1 MACAQTGSLLDHF
14 SALRD
19 PRQGGK
25 VLYLLP
31 EILLL
36 MLCATLAGA
45 NDFVAVRLWGE
56 QALPFLRRLLPYEDG
71 LPSHDTLGDVMNAL
85 DPELFKECFLG
96 WVETLRSSPSEADG
110 PEIIAVDGKT
120 SRRTHNRAK
129 GREALHLVSAWA
141 CGQRLVL
148 GQEATAD
155 KSNEITAIPRLL
167 ERLALEGA
175 LVTIDA
181 MGTQTEIARTI
192 RRKGGD
198 YLLGLKENWPPPMP
212 RSRRPSPIP
221 RPPWSA
227 PRPSIPITAASRCA
241 ATRSATMSTSC
252 TRIAA
257 IRASSPCRTWPWAW
271 SRATPSAPARS
282 SRSGV
287 TISARPS
294 SMPRPSPGPCAR
306 IGMSRTGSIGSW
318 MSCSRT
324 TWPACAAA
332 TAPKTWR
339 SSSTWLPT
347 CSRRRARPPASRT
360 AGISQAGASTTSTRF
375 FAKSPEPVQAIPLSQ
390 RFRRLDGAHTG

>member
-1 MACAQTGSLLDHF
+1 MACAETGSLLDHF

-19 PRQGGK
+19 PRQGGE

-36 MLCATLAGA
+36 VLCATLAGA

-85 DPELFKECFLG
+85 DPELFKECFLS

-155 KSNEITAIPRLL
+155 KSNEIWSRRCGPSSSSSATRRSASCRRIPRLL

-198 YLLGLKENWPPPMP
+198 YLLALKENWPATHAEVEKAFADPETTVERSKTVDPDHGRIEVRRHAVCHDVDFLYSDRRHPGEFAMP
-212 RSRRPSPIP
+212 DV
-221 RPPWSA
+221 A
-227 PRPSIPITAASRCA
+227 
-241 ATRSATMSTSC
+241 M
-252 TRIAA
+252 
-257 IRASSPCRTWPWAW
+257 
-271 SRATPSAPARS
+271 
-282 SRSGV
+282 
-287 TISARPS
+287 
-294 SMPRPSPGPCAR
+294 
-306 IGMSRTGSIGSW
+306 IGMVDSHTERAGKIEQEPGSYP
-318 MSCSRT
+318 CS
-324 TWPACAAA
+324 
-332 TAPKTWR
+332 PK
-339 SSSTWLPT
+339 
-347 CSRRRARPPASRT
+347 
-360 AGISQAGASTTSTRF
+360 
-375 FAKSPEPVQAIPLSQ
+375 
-390 RFRRLDGAHTG
+390 LDA

>member
-36 MLCATLAGA
+36 VLCATLAGA

-85 DPELFKECFLG
+85 DPELFKECFLS
-96 WVETLRSSPSEADG
+96 WVEALRFSPSEADG

-129 GREALHLVSAWA
+129 GREPPHLVSAWA

-167 ERLALEGA
+167 ERLGS
-175 LVTIDA
+175 
-181 MGTQTEIARTI
+181 GR
-192 RRKGGD
+192 
-198 YLLGLKENWPPPMP
+198 
-212 RSRRPSPIP
+212 RSRDHRRHGHADRDRPHHPPQGRGLVRRRPQRRGLRPS
-221 RPPWSA
+221 R
-227 PRPSIPITAASRCA
+227 
-241 ATRSATMSTSC
+241 
-252 TRIAA
+252 
-257 IRASSPCRTWPWAW
+257 
-271 SRATPSAPARS
+271 
-282 SRSGV
+282 
-287 TISARPS
+287 
-294 SMPRPSPGPCAR
+294 
-306 IGMSRTGSIGSW
+306 
-318 MSCSRT
+318 
-324 TWPACAAA
+324 
-332 TAPKTWR
+332 
-339 SSSTWLPT
+339 
-347 CSRRRARPPASRT
+347 
-360 AGISQAGASTTSTRF
+360 
-375 FAKSPEPVQAIPLSQ
+375 
-390 RFRRLDGAHTG
+390 

>member
-36 MLCATLAGA
+36 VLCATLAGA

-85 DPELFKECFLG
+85 VPELFKECFLG

-148 GQEATAD
+148 GQEAD
-155 KSNEITAIPRLL
+155 RRQV
-167 ERLALEGA
+167 ER
-175 LVTIDA
+175 DH
-181 MGTQTEIARTI
+181 
-192 RRKGGD
+192 
-198 YLLGLKENWPPPMP
+198 
-212 RSRRPSPIP
+212 
-221 RPPWSA
+221 RPP
-227 PRPSIPITAASRCA
+227 
-241 ATRSATMSTSC
+241 
-252 TRIAA
+252 
-257 IRASSPCRTWPWAW
+257 
-271 SRATPSAPARS
+271 APARAPG
-282 SRSGV
+282 SGR
-287 TISARPS
+287 APS
-294 SMPRPSPGPCAR
+294 
-306 IGMSRTGSIGSW
+306 
-318 MSCSRT
+318 
-324 TWPACAAA
+324 
-332 TAPKTWR
+332 
-339 SSSTWLPT
+339 
-347 CSRRRARPPASRT
+347 
-360 AGISQAGASTTSTRF
+360 
-375 FAKSPEPVQAIPLSQ
+375 
-390 RFRRLDGAHTG
+390 

>member
-1 MACAQTGSLLDHF
+1 MACGSLLDHF

-36 MLCATLAGA
+36 VLCATLAGA

-85 DPELFKECFLG
+85 DPELFKECFLS
-96 WVETLRSSPSEADG
+96 WVEALRFSPSEADG

-129 GREALHLVSAWA
+129 GREALHLVSA

-198 YLLGLKENWPPPMP
+198 YLLALKENWPATHAEVEKAL
-212 RSRRPSPIP
+212 SIP

-227 PRPSIPITAASRCA
+227 PRPSMPITAASRCA

-257 IRASSPCRTWPWAW
+257 IRANSPCRTWP
-271 SRATPSAPARS
+271 
-282 SRSGV
+282 
-287 TISARPS
+287 
-294 SMPRPSPGPCAR
+294 
-306 IGMSRTGSIGSW
+306 
-318 MSCSRT
+318 
-324 TWPACAAA
+324 
-332 TAPKTWR
+332 
-339 SSSTWLPT
+339 
-347 CSRRRARPPASRT
+347 
-360 AGISQAGASTTSTRF
+360 
-375 FAKSPEPVQAIPLSQ
+375 
-390 RFRRLDGAHTG
+390 

>member
-1 MACAQTGSLLDHF
+1 MACGSLLDHF

-36 MLCATLAGA
+36 VLCATLAGA

-85 DPELFKECFLG
+85 DPELFKECFLS
-96 WVETLRSSPSEADG
+96 WVEALRFSPSEADG

-198 YLLGLKENWPPPMP
+198 YLLALKENWPATHAEVEKAFVDPETTVERSKTVDADHGRIEVRRHAVCHDVDFLYSDRRHPGEFAMP
-212 RSRRPSPIP
+212 DVAMIGMVESH
-221 RPPWSA
+221 
-227 PRPSIPITAASRCA
+227 TE
-241 ATRSATMSTSC
+241 
-252 TRIAA
+252 
-257 IRASSPCRTWPWAW
+257 
-271 SRATPSAPARS
+271 
-282 SRSGV
+282 RSGKIEQERRYYLCSAKLDAETFARAVRSHWHVENRLHWILDVVFQDDLARLRSGHGPENMAVVKHMALNLVRGAKGRAV
-287 TISARPS
+287 T
-294 SMPRPSPGPCAR
+294 GE
-306 IGMSRTGSIGSW
+306 
-318 MSCSRT
+318 
-324 TWPACAAA
+324 
-332 TAPKTWR
+332 
-339 SSSTWLPT
+339 
-347 CSRRRARPPASRT
+347 RRAR
-360 AGISQAGASTTSTRF
+360 
-375 FAKSPEPVQAIPLSQ
+375 
-390 RFRRLDGAHTG
+390 

>member
-14 SALRD
+14 SVLRD

-36 MLCATLAGA
+36 VLCATLAGA

-85 DPELFKECFLG
+85 DPELFKECFLS
-96 WVETLRSSPSEADG
+96 WVEALRFSPSEADG

-192 RRKGGD
+192 RRKGRTSRYTGPD
-198 YLLGLKENWPPPMP
+198 VSLSP
-212 RSRRPSPIP
+212 RH
-221 RPPWSA
+221 
-227 PRPSIPITAASRCA
+227 
-241 ATRSATMSTSC
+241 RSDIEMS
-252 TRIAA
+252 
-257 IRASSPCRTWPWAW
+257 
-271 SRATPSAPARS
+271 
-282 SRSGV
+282 
-287 TISARPS
+287 
-294 SMPRPSPGPCAR
+294 
-306 IGMSRTGSIGSW
+306 
-318 MSCSRT
+318 
-324 TWPACAAA
+324 
-332 TAPKTWR
+332 
-339 SSSTWLPT
+339 
-347 CSRRRARPPASRT
+347 
-360 AGISQAGASTTSTRF
+360 
-375 FAKSPEPVQAIPLSQ
+375 
-390 RFRRLDGAHTG
+390 